1 MGNSQPSY
9 FSPQIFVPSPNTNLK
24 GLINPLGENNCF
36 LNVVIQSLW
45 HLDSFSTPSLS
56 LSLFFFCPATFWAR
70 AAGHAS
76 LVVLLPAAM
85 RQWLFTSPS
94 RRALDPQ
101 GQGSRELR
109 RSIST
114 RRPTACFARSR

>member
-45 HLDSFSTPSLS
+45 HLDSFSTTLP
-56 LSLFFFCPATFWAR
+56 LF
-70 AAGHAS
+70 
-76 LVVLLPAAM
+76 
-85 RQWLFTSPS
+85 
-94 RRALDPQ
+94 
-101 GQGSRELR
+101 
-109 RSIST
+109 
-114 RRPTACFARSR
+114 

>member
-45 HLDSFSTPSLS
+45 HLDSFSTPTSLLMGS
-56 LSLFFFCPATFWAR
+56 SS
-70 AAGHAS
+70 HAS
-76 LVVLLPAAM
+76 LVVLVPGLARHAPM
-85 RQWLFTSPS
+85 VFTLFPS
-94 RRALDPQ
+94 RRGP
-101 GQGSRELR
+101 
-109 RSIST
+109 
-114 RRPTACFARSR
+114 F

>member
-45 HLDSFSTPSLS
+45 HLDSFSTPPLS
-56 LSLFFFCPATFWAR
+56 LSLLFLPSHFLGSCSRSCVACCVAACRHAPMVVHFSVSACP
-70 AAGHAS
+70 
-76 LVVLLPAAM
+76 
-85 RQWLFTSPS
+85 
-94 RRALDPQ
+94 
-101 GQGSRELR
+101 
-109 RSIST
+109 
-114 RRPTACFARSR
+114 

>member
-45 HLDSFSTPSLS
+45 HLDSFSTPPLS
-56 LSLFFFCPATFWAR
+56 LSSFSAQPLSGLVQPVMRRLLRCCLPPCAN
-70 AAGHAS
+70 GCS
-76 LVVLLPAAM
+76 L
-85 RQWLFTSPS
+85 
-94 RRALDPQ
+94 
-101 GQGSRELR
+101 LR
-109 RSIST
+109 LGVPLTHRDKV
-114 RRPTACFARSR
+114 RGN

>member
-9 FSPQIFVPSPNTNLK
+9 FSPQMFVPSPNTNLK

-45 HLDSFSTPSLS
+45 HLDSFSTAPFLLMGSS
-56 LSLFFFCPATFWAR
+56 R
-70 AAGHAS
+70 AS
-76 LVVLLPAAM
+76 LVVLVPGLARHAPLAVV
-85 RQWLFTSPS
+85 FTFSVSTWPFC
-94 RRALDPQ
+94 PQ
-101 GQGSRELR
+101 GQDSRELR

-114 RRPTACFARSR
+114 RRPTACFARSRFV